1 MLRLKALKSFHLGIC
16 SWAGLV
22 FKHRYS
28 LKIDYFYFLL
38 CGACCVCSHLGR
50 SECYHMVCP
59 KLIFFFN
66 AFSGRLAVGALLL
79 YVF

>member
-1 MLRLKALKSFHLGIC
+1 MLRSKALKAFHLGIC

-22 FKHRYS
+22 FKRHYS
-28 LKIDYFYFLL
+28 VKNYYFYFTLYR
-38 CGACCVCSHLGR
+38 AYCVCSHLWC

-59 KLIFFFN
+59 KLIFLN
-66 AFSGRLAVGALLL
+66 AFSSGLAHGAFLL